1 MRMHLKN
8 KRQLFVRKRLIF
20 VFLFF
25 ILLSYLFVAL
35 SENISYYYLSYSEK
49 EARKIIDSAI
59 GTAIT
64 NDILADIKDKNLYT
78 VTKNEDGE
86 IEMVDYDS
94 YLVNV
99 FLRDVTENISNALD
113 YAETNPDRIAFYI
126 PLGSIFQNPILNS
139 KGPKIPVRME
149 VIGSVLTNVNTKVTE
164 YGINNCLIEMT
175 VHIEVRE
182 KIILPVIAKTITVTN
197 DLPVSYKIIR
207 GTVPSYFGTSLNKD
221 SSIYSIPVR

>member
-1 MRMHLKN
+1 MHLKN
-8 KRQLFVRKRLIF
+8 KRQKTVRKRIILLIF
-20 VFLFF
+20 IFVLSSYIF
-25 ILLSYLFVAL
+25 IVL

-64 NDILADIKDKNLYT
+64 NDILMDIKDKDLYK
-78 VTKNEDGE
+78 VTKNSNNE

-94 YLVNV
+94 YLVNI

-113 YAETNPDRIAFYI
+113 YAETNPDRVAFYI

-149 VIGSVLTNVNTKVTE
+149 LIGSVLTNVNTKVIE

-175 VHIEVRE
+175 VHIEVKE
-182 KIILPVIAKTITVTN
+182 KIILPVIAKTITITN
-197 DLPVSYKIIR
+197 DLPVSYKIIK
-207 GTVPSYFGTSLNKD
+207 GVVPSYFGTSLNKD
-221 SSIYSIPVR
+221 SNIYSIPVN